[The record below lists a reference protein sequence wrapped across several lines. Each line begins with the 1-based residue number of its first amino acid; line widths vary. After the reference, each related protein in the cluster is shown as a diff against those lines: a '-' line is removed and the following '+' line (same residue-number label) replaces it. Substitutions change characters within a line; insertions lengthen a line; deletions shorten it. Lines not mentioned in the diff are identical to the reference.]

1 VSALNSGIARDAAA
15 AEAYQPV
22 FDSLSDLEKELGER
36 GRALSAGEWRPGAPE
51 LEPVIEHLAEQVAS
65 ARRAVGVLQQSQRA
79 ERRQLA
85 HDMRVS
91 LGAIAGWAHV
101 LRLEQGGSGNVAR
114 AADVLERN
122 VRALAMLVE
131 SLQS

>member
-1 VSALNSGIARDAAA
+1 MSAVNGTTSDAS
-15 AEAYQPV
+15 AEGYQPV
-22 FDSLSDLEKELGER
+22 LSSLSDLERDLGER
-36 GRALSAGEWRPGAPE
+36 GRALSTGEWSPGAPE
-51 LEPVIEHLAEQVAS
+51 LEKIMGRLAEQVAG
-65 ARRAVGVLQQSQRA
+65 ARREVGVLQQSQRA

-101 LRLEQGGSGNVAR
+101 LRLEQGGSNNVAR

-122 VRALAMLVE
+122 VRTLAMLVE